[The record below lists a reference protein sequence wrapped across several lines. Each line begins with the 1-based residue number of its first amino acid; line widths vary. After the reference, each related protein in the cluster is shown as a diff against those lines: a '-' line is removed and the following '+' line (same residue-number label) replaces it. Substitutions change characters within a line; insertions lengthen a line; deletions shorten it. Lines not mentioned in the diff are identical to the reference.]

1 MERCRCALALT
12 GAHNVDNA
20 VAAAAVGFALGL
32 DLETIASA
40 LGASMPEPGRQEV
53 IAARG
58 GFTIVNDAYNASPD
72 SMRASLATFAATDV
86 AGRRIAVLGDMGELG
101 SFAEPCHAGVGAAAA
116 EAGLHRLICVGEL
129 AASIA
134 EGAAAAGMDAARIS
148 RAATVADVLEE
159 LDTLLEPGDAV
170 LVKASHFMGL
180 NRVVEGLVR

>member
-1 MERCRCALALT
+1 MLFR
-12 GAHNVDNA
+12 
-20 VAAAAVGFALGL
+20 
-32 DLETIASA
+32 S
-40 LGASMPEPGRQEV
+40 RQEV

-72 SMRASLATFAATDV
+72 SMRASLSTFAATEV

-101 SFAEPCHAGVGAAAA
+101 DFAEACHRGVGAHL
-116 EAGLHRLICVGEL
+116 AGLPIQRVICVGEL
-129 AASIA
+129 AAFIA

-180 NRVVEGLVR
+180 TRVVEGLVH